1 MSLEIYKRGQGKTAR
16 TTAYLLLCLLVLFG
30 AWRLHATFN
39 DPGAWVGTPL
49 VDRLP
54 LIGGLTPMKIIAA
67 GVFLIGMLLVHLVLN
82 KASMADLLI
91 DTEQEMRKVSWPS
104 WPEVKSATLIVVLVT
119 FVMGMALFGFDRALQ
134 GLFYFIF

>member
-16 TTAYLLLCLLVLFG
+16 TTAYLLLSLLVLFG
-30 AWRLHATFN
+30 AWRMHATFN
-39 DPGAWVGTPL
+39 DPGDWTGTPL
-49 VDRLP
+49 AEGLP
-54 LIGGLTPMKIIAA
+54 LIGNLTWMKIVAA
-67 GVFLIGMLLVHLVLN
+67 AVFLMGMLCMHLILN

-119 FVMGMALFGFDRALQ
+119 FVMGLALFGFDQALQ
-134 GLFYFIF
+134 GLFSLIF